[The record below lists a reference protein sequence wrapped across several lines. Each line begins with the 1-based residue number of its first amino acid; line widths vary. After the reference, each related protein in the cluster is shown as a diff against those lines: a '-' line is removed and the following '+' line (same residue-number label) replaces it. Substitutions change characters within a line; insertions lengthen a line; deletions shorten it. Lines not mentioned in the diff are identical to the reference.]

1 MIFQFPHPT
10 LYLRSI
16 RTLAHKSIFAVWISL
31 ISNILLTALKIITGF
46 VFNSKVLVADGIHNA
61 GDVVAT
67 VAALTSAMVSR
78 KPADEDHPYGH
89 GKAEAIASGFVAL
102 ILIVAAL
109 LMVYKS
115 IESFWEPPA
124 AASWV
129 ALAAALVSLIW
140 KQALYMYCI
149 RVGRAENS
157 RSLIATA
164 YDHIADVYASAAAVI
179 GIGIALAGDYFHIPF
194 TEYGDSAAGII
205 VSYLVIRLGFKMGR
219 EAIDI
224 LMDKNITPEKLTELS
239 SIIYSVPNVKRVDSI
254 RARELGNAIIVDVKV
269 SVPNQLTV
277 KQGHDVSR
285 EVKKTIMRRMKH
297 VGDVMVHLNPWYA
310 DGEEE

>member
-1 MIFQFPHPT
+1 M
-10 LYLRSI
+10 YV
-16 RTLAHKSIFAVWISL
+16 ANKSIFAVWVSL
-31 ISNILLTALKIITGF
+31 ISNVLLTILKIVTGLI
-46 VFNSKVLVADGIHNA
+46 FNSKVLVADGIHNA

-67 VAALTSAMVSR
+67 IAALTSALVSR

-89 GKAEAIASGFVAL
+89 GKAEAIASGIVAI
-102 ILIVAAL
+102 ILIMAAL

-115 IESFWEPPA
+115 VESFFEPPA
-124 AASWV
+124 AASWISLV
-129 ALAAALVSLIW
+129 AALISLIW

-149 RVGRAENS
+149 RIGRAENS

-164 YDHIADVYASAAAVI
+164 YDHIADVYASAAAFV
-179 GIGIALAGDYFHIPF
+179 GIGISLIGDHFHLAY

-224 LMDKNITPEKLTELS
+224 LMDKNITNEQLAELS

-277 KQGHDVSR
+277 KEGHDVSR
-285 EVKKTIMRRMKH
+285 EVKKTIMQRMKL
-297 VGDVMVHLNPWYA
+297 VGDVMVHLNPWYE
-310 DGEEE
+310 DGEQEQ